1 MSKQKTDYNKF
12 FKPCMI
18 AVGIILVIAT
28 LITCIFGFNKSIDF
42 VGGTQL
48 VVNFDYAKP
57 DLDIEKTEDFN
68 KASNTIT
75 TIIDNHHARIQS
87 FQVQGDYGTKSFV
100 INLLI
105 KDEETV
111 NSIRVDINKELNKSA
126 TFATM
131 VAGGEEDTIIGNP
144 VDMTL
149 KTSTIDGFISSHA
162 MLLTIASVIFALTLL
177 MFYSFF
183 RIRMAGGL
191 SMLFGS
197 ALDVLLTLSFVS
209 LARIQISTYIFV
221 GMAVISFVSV
231 YASASLLF
239 KIKELSKEP
248 KYSSYTN
255 YDLANLAVD
264 LEWKKNLVI
273 YVLSFIMVV
282 IIGALLASN
291 VLHLCLS
298 ILAGIVAV
306 LATHTFIIPAFWAN
320 INKTRE
326 KPVSIQV
333 EENKEDKSAEVIEI
347 KE

>member
-1 MSKQKTDYNKF
+1 MSNQKADYNKF

-18 AVGIILVIAT
+18 AIGIILVIAT
-28 LITCIFGFNKSIDF
+28 IITCLFGFNKNVDF
-42 VGGTQL
+42 VGGTQI

-57 DLDIEKTEDFN
+57 DLDIEKQEDFN
-68 KASNTIT
+68 KASSTIT
-75 TIIDNHHARIQS
+75 QIINNHHLKIES

-100 INLLI
+100 ITVLE
-105 KDEETV
+105 KDV
-111 NSIRVDINKELNKSA
+111 SKINSIRVQINKELNKSA
-126 TFATM
+126 AFATL
-131 VAGGEEDTIIGNP
+131 VAGGHEDEVIGEP

-162 MLLTIASVIFALTLL
+162 MLLTIASVLFALTLL

-183 RIRMAGGL
+183 RVRMAGGL
-191 SMLFGS
+191 SMLLGA

-221 GMAVISFVSV
+221 GMAIVSFVSV

-239 KIKELSKEP
+239 KLKELSKDP
-248 KYSSYTN
+248 KYASYTN
-255 YDLANLAVD
+255 YDLANLVVD
-264 LEWKKNLVI
+264 LEWKKNLVV

-291 VLHLCLS
+291 VLHLSLA
-298 ILAGIVAV
+298 ILAGLAAV
-306 LATHTFIIPAFWAN
+306 LATHTFVVPAFWAT

-326 KPVSIQV
+326 KIVTIQTT
-333 EENKEDKSAEVIEI
+333 EAKEDKSAEVIEI
-347 KE
+347 NE